1 MEGKWNVASFR
12 TVVANA
18 SKVAELAVAQA
29 DKLAHPRSSPLSLLY
44 LYFREKGF
52 RTYIGH
58 AGSIPVC
65 ARKAGTTSS

>member
-18 SKVAELAVAQA
+18 SKVAELEVAQA

-52 RTYIGH
+52 GNLFGH
-58 AGSIPVC
+58 AGL
-65 ARKAGTTSS
+65 TTRMRSY

>member
-52 RTYIGH
+52 GTFRH
-58 AGSIPVC
+58 AGL
-65 ARKAGTTSS
+65 TTRMRSY